1 MSVLAA
7 AHRGVAGYP
16 VLAFMLIS
24 LGVGFVTAT
33 IPPIAG
39 SKIPPFGQP
48 LHGVVGGALGVALA
62 FFSRPGC
69 RAALVSQTSDVA
81 VCAGG
86 SRCAGT

>member
-16 VLAFMLIS
+16 VLAFMLIN

-33 IPPIAG
+33 IPPIAD

-62 FFSRPGC
+62 FLSRPGC

>member
-24 LGVGFVTAT
+24 LGVGFVPAT
-33 IPPIAG
+33 IPPIAD

-62 FFSRPGC
+62 FLVTAGC